1 MGFKVTSNNVSNA
14 ANTSKFDVNYAALDQ
29 YVVDTAECQQ
39 PETLNGVIVGIVDLG
54 NQRLPDAEYDVDSGD
69 ESLTVEE
76 LTEKYVTEIESGKV
90 SKFDIVKDWSTRPPK
105 EVIKKFVPQKDRQCI
120 TYAVDFMDIML
131 DKSQF
136 FGEKS
141 EPKPLRL
148 YFGGSFYNTHSKK
161 MIVQNLL
168 PLKIANI
175 AKDPKNDKV
184 WSLSPKSQLHK
195 MAVASKL
202 INTGDAF
209 LPDNI
214 DELLGK
220 TLQFK
225 VQIGFNEKGDKKYYF
240 EKMSF
245 IGALQ
250 RKDKPFEDVETFLI
264 QMDEP
269 NDPVALK
276 NLRKHLL
283 NTMELATNFEGSA
296 LQKQLLEVRPNSF
309 KDTTGSSPSVVK
321 KESVKAPVE
330 STSSDSNDDDDSDD
344 WS

>member
-1 MGFKVTSNNVSNA
+1 MGFKVTATATTST
-14 ANTSKFDVNYAALDQ
+14 NTDRPQVDYAALDQ
-29 YVVDTAECQQ
+29 YTVDTAECEQ
-39 PETLNGVIVGIVDLG
+39 PETLNGVVVGIIDLG
-54 NQRLPDAEYDVDSGD
+54 NQKLPDAEYDVDSGD

-76 LTEKYVTEIESGKV
+76 LTDKYSDDIESGKI
-90 SKFDIVKDWSTRPPK
+90 SKFGITKDWSVRPPK

-148 YFGGSFYNTHSKK
+148 YFGGQYYNTFSKK
-161 MIVQNLL
+161 MMVQNLL
-168 PLKIANI
+168 PLKITNI

-184 WSLSPKSQLHK
+184 WSLNPKSQLHK
-195 MAVASKL
+195 MAVAAKL

-209 LPDNI
+209 LPDRI

-250 RKDKPFEDVETFLI
+250 RKDKPFEDVDTFLI
-264 QMDEP
+264 QMDEE
-269 NDPVALK
+269 NDPEALK
-276 NLRKHLL
+276 QIRKHLL
-283 NTMELATNFEGSA
+283 NTMEMATNFEGSA

-309 KDTTGSSPSVVK
+309 KDSGSPAVVK
-321 KESVKAPVE
+321 KEESKAPVDTK
-330 STSSDSNDDDDSDD
+330 SDDSNEDDD

>member
-1 MGFKVTSNNVSNA
+1 MAFKVTVSNT
-14 ANTSKFDVNYAALDQ
+14 TSTNQDRPQVDFDALNQ

-76 LTEKYVTEIESGKV
+76 LTEKYATEIESGKV

-168 PLKIANI
+168 PLKITNI
-175 AKDPKNDKV
+175 AKDPKTQKL

-195 MAVASKL
+195 MAVAAKL

-264 QMDEP
+264 QMDSE
-269 NDPVALK
+269 NDPEALK
-276 NLRKHLL
+276 NLRKHIIS
-283 NTMELATNFEGSA
+283 TQEMATNFEGSI
-296 LQKQLLEVRPNSF
+296 LQKQLLETRPQSF
-309 KDTTGSSPSVVK
+309 GGGKSSPAVVK
-321 KESVKAPVE
+321 KEVPKAVVE
-330 STSSDSNDDDDSDD
+330 DSTDADDSDD
-344 WS
+344 WD

>member
-1 MGFKVTSNNVSNA
+1 MGFKVTATSTTST
-14 ANTSKFDVNYAALDQ
+14 NTDRPQVDFAALEQ
-29 YVVDTAECQQ
+29 YTVDTAECEQ
-39 PETLNGVIVGIVDLG
+39 PETLNGVVVGIIDLG

-76 LTEKYVTEIESGKV
+76 LTDKYSADIESGKI
-90 SKFDIVKDWSTRPPK
+90 SKFGITKDWSVRPPK

-148 YFGGSFYNTHSKK
+148 YFGGQYYNTFSKK
-161 MIVQNLL
+161 MMVQNLL
-168 PLKIANI
+168 PLKLTNI
-175 AKDPKNDKV
+175 NNDRNGKPIF
-184 WSLSPKSQLHK
+184 SLNPKSQLHK
-195 MAVASKL
+195 MAVAAKL

-209 LPDNI
+209 LPDRI

-250 RKDKPFEDVETFLI
+250 RKDKPFEDVDTFLI

-269 NDPVALK
+269 NDPEALK
-276 NLRKHLL
+276 QIRKHLL
-283 NTMELATNFEGSA
+283 NTMECATNFEGSA

-309 KDTTGSSPSVVK
+309 KDNSDSPSVVK
-321 KESVKAPVE
+321 KEESKAPVDQQGD
-330 STSSDSNDDDDSDD
+330 DSNDDDD
-344 WS
+344 WV

>member
-1 MGFKVTSNNVSNA
+1 MAFKTTAVSTTST
-14 ANTSKFDVNYAALDQ
+14 NTDRPQVDFAALEK
-29 YVVDTAECQQ
+29 YTVDTAECEQ
-39 PETLNGVIVGIVDLG
+39 PETLNGVVVGIIDLG
-54 NQRLPDAEYDVDSGD
+54 NQKLPDAEYDVDSGD

-76 LTEKYVTEIESGKV
+76 LTDKYSDDIEAGKI

-168 PLKIANI
+168 PLKITNI
-175 AKDPKNDKV
+175 NSDRNGKPIF
-184 WSLSPKSQLHK
+184 SLNPKSQLHK
-195 MAVASKL
+195 MAVAAKL

-209 LPDNI
+209 LPDRI

-245 IGALQ
+245 LGSIQ
-250 RKDKPFEDVETFLI
+250 KKDKPFENVETFLI
-264 QMDEP
+264 EMDSE
-269 NDPVALK
+269 NDPEVLK
-276 NLRKHLL
+276 NLRKHII
-283 NTMELATNFEGSA
+283 NTQMMATNWSGSA
-296 LQKQLLEVRPNSF
+296 LEKQLNEVRPNSF
-309 KDTTGSSPSVVK
+309 KESTTTSTSVVK
-321 KESVKAPVE
+321 KEVSAPVD
-330 STSSDSNDDDDSDD
+330 TNSDVLDEDD

>member
-1 MGFKVTSNNVSNA
+1 MAFKTSAVATTTST
-14 ANTSKFDVNYAALDQ
+14 NTDRPQVDYAALDQ
-29 YVVDTAECQQ
+29 YTVDTAECEQ
-39 PETLNGVIVGIVDLG
+39 PETLNGVVVGIIDLG

-76 LTEKYVTEIESGKV
+76 LTDKYSADIESGKI
-90 SKFDIVKDWSTRPPK
+90 SKFDIVKDWSTRPAK

-148 YFGGSFYNTHSKK
+148 YFGGQYYNTYSKK
-161 MIVQNLL
+161 MLVQNLL
-168 PLKIANI
+168 PLKITNI
-175 AKDPKNDKV
+175 NSDRTGKPIF
-184 WSLSPKSQLHK
+184 SLNPKSQLHK
-195 MAVASKL
+195 MAVAAKL

-209 LPDNI
+209 LPDRI

-269 NDPVALK
+269 NDPEALK
-276 NLRKHLL
+276 QVRKHLL
-283 NTMELATNFEGSA
+283 NTMEMATNFEGSA
-296 LQKQLLEVRPNSF
+296 LQKQLLEVRPQSF
-309 KDTTGSSPSVVK
+309 GGTSSPAVVK
-321 KESVKAPVE
+321 KETPKAVVE
-330 STSSDSNDDDDSDD
+330 DSSDVDDSDD

>member
-1 MGFKVTSNNVSNA
+1 MAFKVTVSNT
-14 ANTSKFDVNYAALDQ
+14 TSTNQDRPQVDYAALDQ

-39 PETLNGVIVGIVDLG
+39 PETLNGVIVGIIDLG
-54 NQRLPDAEYDVDSGD
+54 NQKLPDAEYDVDSGD

-76 LTEKYVTEIESGKV
+76 LTEKYSTEIESGKV

-120 TYAVDFMDIML
+120 TYAVDFPDVML

-184 WSLSPKSQLHK
+184 WSLNPKSQLHK
-195 MAVASKL
+195 MAVAAKL

-240 EKMSF
+240 EKISF

-250 RKDKPFEDVETFLI
+250 RKDKPFENVDVFLI
-264 QMDEP
+264 QMDDE
-269 NDPVALK
+269 NDPEALK
-276 NLRKHLL
+276 QIRKHLL

-309 KDTTGSSPSVVK
+309 KDSTGSSPSVVK
-321 KESVKAPVE
+321 KETPVKEEV
-330 STSSDSNDDDDSDD
+330 SNNDNNSDEDD

>member
-1 MGFKVTSNNVSNA
+1 MAFKVTVSNT
-14 ANTSKFDVNYAALDQ
+14 TSTNQDRPQVNYAALDQ

-76 LTEKYVTEIESGKV
+76 LTEKYATEIESGKV

-168 PLKIANI
+168 PLKITNI
-175 AKDPKNDKV
+175 AKDPKTQKL

-195 MAVASKL
+195 MAVAAKL

-240 EKMSF
+240 EKISF

-269 NDPVALK
+269 NDPEALK
-276 NLRKHLL
+276 NIRKHLL
-283 NTMELATNFEGSA
+283 NTMELSTNFEGSA

-309 KDTTGSSPSVVK
+309 KDSTGSSPSVVK
-321 KESVKAPVE
+321 KETPVKEVV
-330 STSSDSNDDDDSDD
+330 SNNDNNSDEDD

>member
-1 MGFKVTSNNVSNA
+1 MGFKVTATSTTST
-14 ANTSKFDVNYAALDQ
+14 NTDRPQVDFDQLNQ
-29 YVVDTAECQQ
+29 YVVDTAECEQ
-39 PETLNGVIVGIVDLG
+39 PETLNGVVVGIIDLG
-54 NQRLPDAEYDVDSGD
+54 NQKLPDAEYDVDSGD

-76 LTEKYVTEIESGKV
+76 LTDKYSDDIESGKI

-120 TYAVDFMDIML
+120 TYAVDFPDVML

-148 YFGGSFYNTHSKK
+148 YFGGQYYNTFSKK
-161 MIVQNLL
+161 MMVQNLL
-168 PLKIANI
+168 PLKITNI

-184 WSLSPKSQLHK
+184 WSLNPKSQLHK
-195 MAVASKL
+195 MAVAAKL

-209 LPDNI
+209 LPDRI

-264 QMDEP
+264 QMDSE
-269 NDPVALK
+269 NDPEALK
-276 NLRKHLL
+276 QIRKHIL
-283 NTMELATNFEGSA
+283 NTMEMATNFEGSA

-309 KDTTGSSPSVVK
+309 KDNTGSSPSVVK
-321 KESVKAPVE
+321 KETIKAPVE
-330 STSSDSNDDDDSDD
+330 STTSDSAFDDD
-344 WS
+344 WT

>member
-1 MGFKVTSNNVSNA
+1 MAFKTSAVSTTTNNSDRPQVD
-14 ANTSKFDVNYAALDQ
+14 FDALNEF
-29 YVVDTAECQQ
+29 VVEQVGCQQ
-39 PETLNGVIVGIVDLG
+39 PETLNGVLTGIIDLG
-54 NQRLPDAEYDVDSGD
+54 NQMLPDAEYDVDSED
-69 ESLTVEE
+69 ESLTVEK
-76 LTEKYVTEIESGKV
+76 LTEKYSADIESGKV

-120 TYAVDFMDIML
+120 CYCVDFPDVML
-131 DKSQF
+131 DKGKF
-136 FGEKS
+136 FGENS

-148 YFGGSFYNTHSKK
+148 YFGGQFYSQASKK

-168 PLKIANI
+168 PLKLSNI
-175 AKDPKNDKV
+175 SKDPQNSKV
-184 WSLSPKSQLHK
+184 WSLNPKSQLHK

-225 VQIGFNEKGDKKYYF
+225 VQIGFNVKGDKKYYF
-240 EKMSF
+240 EKISF
-245 IGALQ
+245 LGAIQ

-269 NDPVALK
+269 NDPEALK
-276 NLRKHLL
+276 NIRKHLL
-283 NTMELATNFEGSA
+283 NTMELSTNFEGSA

-309 KDTTGSSPSVVK
+309 KDNTGSSPSVVK
-321 KESVKAPVE
+321 KETVKAPVE
-330 STSSDSNDDDDSDD
+330 PTSSAPNEDDD

>member
-1 MGFKVTSNNVSNA
+1 MAFKVTVSNT
-14 ANTSKFDVNYAALDQ
+14 TSTNQDRPQVDFDALNQ
-29 YVVDTAECQQ
+29 YVVDTAECEQ

-54 NQRLPDAEYDVDSGD
+54 NQKLPDAEYDVDSGD

-76 LTEKYVTEIESGKV
+76 LTEKYATEIESGKV

-168 PLKIANI
+168 PLKITNI
-175 AKDPKNDKV
+175 AKDPKVNKL
-184 WSLSPKSQLHK
+184 WSLNNKSQLHK

-250 RKDKPFEDVETFLI
+250 RKDKPFEDVDTFLI
-264 QMDEP
+264 QMDSE
-269 NDPVALK
+269 NDPEALK
-276 NLRKHLL
+276 QIRKHLL
-283 NTMELATNFEGSA
+283 NTMEMATNFEGSA
-296 LQKQLLEVRPNSF
+296 LQKQLLEVRPQSF
-309 KDTTGSSPSVVK
+309 GNTGSSPSVVK
-321 KESVKAPVE
+321 KETVKAPVE
-330 STSSDSNDDDDSDD
+330 STSSDSNEDDD

>member
-1 MGFKVTSNNVSNA
+1 MAFKVTVSNT
-14 ANTSKFDVNYAALDQ
+14 TSTNQDRPQVDYAALDQ

-39 PETLNGVIVGIVDLG
+39 PETLNGVIVGIIDLG
-54 NQRLPDAEYDVDSGD
+54 NQKLPDAEYDVDSGD

-76 LTEKYVTEIESGKV
+76 LTDKYATEIESGKV

-184 WSLSPKSQLHK
+184 WSLNPKSQLHK

-245 IGALQ
+245 LGSIQ
-250 RKDKPFEDVETFLI
+250 KKDKPFENVETFLI
-264 QMDEP
+264 EMDSE
-269 NDPVALK
+269 NDPEALK
-276 NLRKHLL
+276 NLRKHIIS
-283 NTMELATNFEGSA
+283 TQEMATNFEGSV
-296 LQKQLLEVRPNSF
+296 LQKQLLETRPQSF
-309 KDTTGSSPSVVK
+309 GGGKAYPAVVK
-321 KESVKAPVE
+321 KEESKSLDGSKPPVA
-330 STSSDSNDDDDSDD
+330 DDEDD
-344 WS
+344 WN

>member
-1 MGFKVTSNNVSNA
+1 MAFKTSAVTTTSNNSDRPQVD
-14 ANTSKFDVNYAALDQ
+14 FDALNEF
-29 YVVDTAECQQ
+29 VVEQVGCQQ
-39 PETLNGVIVGIVDLG
+39 PETLNGVLTGIIDLG
-54 NQRLPDAEYDVDSGD
+54 NQKLPDAEYDVDSGD

-76 LTEKYVTEIESGKV
+76 LTDKYSADIESGKI

-120 TYAVDFMDIML
+120 SYCVDFPDVML
-131 DKSQF
+131 DKGKF
-136 FGEKS
+136 FGENS

-148 YFGGSFYNTHSKK
+148 YFGGQYYNTFSKK
-161 MIVQNLL
+161 MMVQNLL
-168 PLKIANI
+168 PLKITNI
-175 AKDPKNDKV
+175 AKDPQNSKV

-195 MAVASKL
+195 MAVAAKL

-240 EKMSF
+240 EKLSF
-245 IGALQ
+245 LGAIQ
-250 RKDKPFEDVETFLI
+250 RKDKPFEDVPVFLI
-264 QMDEP
+264 QMDEE
-269 NDPVALK
+269 NDPEALK
-276 NLRKHLL
+276 GLRKHII
-283 NTMELATNFEGSA
+283 NTMEMSTNFEGSA

-309 KDTTGSSPSVVK
+309 KDNSGSPSVVK
-321 KESVKAPVE
+321 KEESKAPVD
-330 STSSDSNDDDDSDD
+330 TKPDDSNDDDE
-344 WS
+344 WC

>member
-1 MGFKVTSNNVSNA
+1 MGFKVTATSTTST
-14 ANTSKFDVNYAALDQ
+14 NTDRPQVDFAALEK
-29 YVVDTAECQQ
+29 YTVDAAECEQ
-39 PETLNGVIVGIVDLG
+39 PETLNGVVVGIIDLG
-54 NQRLPDAEYDVDSGD
+54 NQKLPDAEYDVDSGD

-76 LTEKYVTEIESGKV
+76 LTDKYSDDIEAGKI

-148 YFGGSFYNTHSKK
+148 YFGGQYYNTFSKK
-161 MIVQNLL
+161 MMVQNLL
-168 PLKIANI
+168 PLKITNI

-184 WSLSPKSQLHK
+184 WSLNPKSQLHK
-195 MAVASKL
+195 MAVAAKL

-209 LPDNI
+209 LPDRI

-264 QMDEP
+264 EMDSE
-269 NDPVALK
+269 NDPEALK
-276 NLRKHLL
+276 NLRKHIIS
-283 NTMELATNFEGSA
+283 TQEMATNFEGSA

-309 KDTTGSSPSVVK
+309 KDNSGSPAVVK
-321 KESVKAPVE
+321 KEESKAPVDQQ
-330 STSSDSNDDDDSDD
+330 SDDSNDDDD
-344 WS
+344 WV

>member
-1 MGFKVTSNNVSNA
+1 MGFKVTATATTST
-14 ANTSKFDVNYAALDQ
+14 NTDRPQVDFDQLNQ
-29 YVVDTAECQQ
+29 YVVDTAECEQ
-39 PETLNGVIVGIVDLG
+39 PETLNGVLVGIIDLG
-54 NQRLPDAEYDVDSGD
+54 NQKLPDAEYDVDSGD

-76 LTEKYVTEIESGKV
+76 LTDKYSDDIESGKI
-90 SKFDIVKDWSTRPPK
+90 SKFGIVKDYSTRPPK

-148 YFGGSFYNTHSKK
+148 YFGGQYYNTFSKK
-161 MIVQNLL
+161 MMVQNLL
-168 PLKIANI
+168 PLKITNI
-175 AKDPKNDKV
+175 NNDRNGKPIF
-184 WSLSPKSQLHK
+184 SLNPKSQLHK
-195 MAVASKL
+195 MAVAAKL

-209 LPDNI
+209 LPDRI

-264 QMDEP
+264 EMDSE
-269 NDPVALK
+269 NDPEALK
-276 NLRKHLL
+276 NLRKHII
-283 NTMELATNFEGSA
+283 NTQMMATNWSGSA
-296 LQKQLLEVRPNSF
+296 LEKQLNEVRPNSF
-309 KDTTGSSPSVVK
+309 KESTTTSPSVVK
-321 KESVKAPVE
+321 KEVSNPVE
-330 STSSDSNDDDDSDD
+330 TNSDTIDEDD

>member
-1 MGFKVTSNNVSNA
+1 MAFKITATST
-14 ANTSKFDVNYAALDQ
+14 TSTSSDRPQVDYAALDQ
-29 YVVDTAECQQ
+29 YTVDTAECEQ
-39 PETLNGVIVGIVDLG
+39 PETLNGVVVGIVDLG

-76 LTEKYVTEIESGKV
+76 LTEKYSADIESGKV
-90 SKFDIVKDWSTRPPK
+90 SKFGVVKDWSSRPPK

-168 PLKIANI
+168 PLKITNI
-175 AKDPKNDKV
+175 NSDRNGKPI
-184 WSLSPKSQLHK
+184 WSLNPKSQLHK
-195 MAVASKL
+195 MAVAAKL
-202 INTGDAF
+202 INTGDTF
-209 LPDNI
+209 LPDRI

-269 NDPVALK
+269 NDPEALK

-283 NTMELATNFEGSA
+283 NTMELATNFTGSI

-309 KDTTGSSPSVVK
+309 KDNSGSPAVVK
-321 KESVKAPVE
+321 KEVVNKEVVSEADK
-330 STSSDSNDDDDSDD
+330 SNEDGDD

>member
-1 MGFKVTSNNVSNA
+1 MAFKTSAVTTTSNNSDRPQVD
-14 ANTSKFDVNYAALDQ
+14 FDALNEF
-29 YVVDTAECQQ
+29 VVEQVGCQQ
-39 PETLNGVIVGIVDLG
+39 PETLNGVLTGIIDLG
-54 NQRLPDAEYDVDSGD
+54 NQKLPDAEYDVDSGD

-76 LTEKYVTEIESGKV
+76 LTDKYSADIESGKI

-120 TYAVDFMDIML
+120 SYCVDFPDVML
-131 DKSQF
+131 DKGKF
-136 FGEKS
+136 FGENS

-148 YFGGSFYNTHSKK
+148 YFGGQYYNTFSKK
-161 MIVQNLL
+161 MMVQNLL
-168 PLKIANI
+168 PLKITNI
-175 AKDPKNDKV
+175 AKDPQNSKV

-195 MAVASKL
+195 MAVAAKL

-240 EKMSF
+240 EKLSF
-245 IGALQ
+245 LGAIQ
-250 RKDKPFEDVETFLI
+250 RKDKPFEDVPVFLI
-264 QMDEP
+264 QMDEE
-269 NDPVALK
+269 NDPEALK
-276 NLRKHLL
+276 GLRKHII
-283 NTMELATNFEGSA
+283 NTMEMSTNFEGSA

-309 KDTTGSSPSVVK
+309 KDSGSPSVVK
-321 KESVKAPVE
+321 KEESKAPVGQQ
-330 STSSDSNDDDDSDD
+330 SDDSNDDDD
-344 WS
+344 WV

>member
-1 MGFKVTSNNVSNA
+1 MAFKTSAVTTTSNNSDRPQVD
-14 ANTSKFDVNYAALDQ
+14 FDALNEF
-29 YVVDTAECQQ
+29 VVEQVGCQQ
-39 PETLNGVIVGIVDLG
+39 PETLNGVLTGIIDLG
-54 NQRLPDAEYDVDSGD
+54 NQKLPDAEYDVDSGD
-69 ESLTVEE
+69 ESLTVKE
-76 LTEKYVTEIESGKV
+76 LTDKYSADIESGKI

-120 TYAVDFMDIML
+120 SYCVDFPDVML
-131 DKSQF
+131 DKGKF
-136 FGEKS
+136 FGENS

-148 YFGGSFYNTHSKK
+148 YFGGQYYNTFSKK
-161 MIVQNLL
+161 MMVQNLL
-168 PLKIANI
+168 PLKITNI
-175 AKDPKNDKV
+175 AKDPQNSKV

-195 MAVASKL
+195 MAVAAKL

-240 EKMSF
+240 EKLSF
-245 IGALQ
+245 LGAIQ
-250 RKDKPFEDVETFLI
+250 RKDKPFEDVPVFLI
-264 QMDEP
+264 QMDEE
-269 NDPVALK
+269 NDPEALK
-276 NLRKHLL
+276 GLRKHLI
-283 NTMELATNFEGSA
+283 NTMEMSTNFEGSA

-309 KDTTGSSPSVVK
+309 KDSDSPAVVK
-321 KESVKAPVE
+321 KEESKAPVDQQ
-330 STSSDSNDDDDSDD
+330 SDDSNDEDD

>member
-1 MGFKVTSNNVSNA
+1 MAFKTSAVATTST
-14 ANTSKFDVNYAALDQ
+14 NTDRPQVDYAALDQ
-29 YVVDTAECQQ
+29 YTVDTAVCEQ
-39 PETLNGVIVGIVDLG
+39 PETLNGVVVGIIDLG

-69 ESLTVEE
+69 EDLTVEE
-76 LTEKYVTEIESGKV
+76 LTDKYSADIESGKI
-90 SKFDIVKDWSTRPPK
+90 SKFDIVKDWSVRPAK

-168 PLKIANI
+168 PLKITNI
-175 AKDPKNDKV
+175 NSDRNGKPIF
-184 WSLSPKSQLHK
+184 SLNPKSQLHK

-209 LPDNI
+209 LPDRI

-245 IGALQ
+245 IGAIQ
-250 RKDKPFEDVETFLI
+250 RKDKPFEDVDTFLI
-264 QMDEP
+264 EMDSE
-269 NDPVALK
+269 NDPEALK
-276 NLRKHLL
+276 NLRKHII
-283 NTMELATNFEGSA
+283 NTQMMATNWSGSA
-296 LQKQLLEVRPNSF
+296 LEKQLNEVRPNSF
-309 KDTTGSSPSVVK
+309 KESSTTSPSVIK
-321 KESVKAPVE
+321 KEISDPVE
-330 STSSDSNDDDDSDD
+330 ANSDTIDEDDD
-344 WS
+344 WV

>member
-29 YVVDTAECQQ
+29 YTVDTAECQQ

-76 LTEKYVTEIESGKV
+76 LTEKYATEIESGKV

-161 MIVQNLL
+161 MIVKNLL
-168 PLKIANI
+168 PLKITNI
-175 AKDPKNDKV
+175 AKDPKTQKL

-195 MAVASKL
+195 MAVAAKL

-250 RKDKPFEDVETFLI
+250 RKDKPFENVDVFLI
-264 QMDEP
+264 QMDDE
-269 NDPVALK
+269 NDPEALK
-276 NLRKHLL
+276 NLRKHII
-283 NTMELATNFEGSA
+283 NTQMMATNWSGSA
-296 LQKQLLEVRPNSF
+296 LEKQLLEVRPNSF
-309 KDTTGSSPSVVK
+309 KDNTGSSPAVVK
-321 KESVKAPVE
+321 KETVKAPVE
-330 STSSDSNDDDDSDD
+330 STSSDSNDEDD